1 MSELTLLYAE
11 DDLESRENYAFVLEE
26 YFSKVYLAE
35 DGREALDLYHDKK
48 PDILLLDISMPFI
61 DGLDVAKA
69 VREVNREIRIV
80 ILSAHSEQSKL
91 MRALSLRLE
100 EYLLKPIDDEKLQRV
115 MLKVI
120 KEIQNRAGASV

>member
-11 DDLESRENYAFVLEE
+11 DDLQSRENYAFVLEE

-35 DGREALDLYHDKK
+35 DGREALELYHDKK

-69 VREVNREIRIV
+69 VREENREIPII
-80 ILSAHSEQSKL
+80 ILTAHSEQSKL

-100 EYLLKPIDDEKLQRV
+100 EYLLKPIDDEKLQ
-115 MLKVI
+115 KVI
-120 KEIQNRAGASV
+120 LKAINKIQNRAGASV